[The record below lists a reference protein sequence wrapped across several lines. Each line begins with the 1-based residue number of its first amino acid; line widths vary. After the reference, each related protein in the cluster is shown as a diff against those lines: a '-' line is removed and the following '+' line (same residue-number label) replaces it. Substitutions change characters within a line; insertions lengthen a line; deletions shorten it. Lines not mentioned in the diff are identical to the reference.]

1 MAAMRIRVR
10 SCIFALA
17 LGFALAGPARGASQD
32 PESLFVAG
40 EFARADSG
48 FATRLAKAPKDT
60 LALVRRGMV
69 ALFHN
74 RTAEARRWLYPAL
87 RAGATPRRAEGLLA
101 ESFYRENAFDS
112 AAVHLR
118 AAGQEARAKQLESL
132 HGRQPYA
139 IEGPDAARIPFV
151 QTDLLPVLELSVNG
165 RGPFFFIIDTGG
177 SELVLDPAIADSV
190 HASRFGSTQGTFA
203 GGLKADVEQ
212 GTVDSVR
219 LGSFLVRNV
228 PIKILGT
235 QRFAMVAGGRQVAG
249 ILGTSLLAR
258 FRATLDYPGG
268 ALLLARRNSAAA
280 ATSDSA
286 TVIPFWMAGD
296 HYMLARGTIGASPP
310 LLFFIDTGLAGAAFT
325 GPPSVL
331 ADAGIALHDTTS
343 FTGHGAGGAVRATP
357 FPAPRIALGPVGV
370 TGLMGML
377 GPFPPALERSL
388 GPRVAGIVSHAFFR
402 SMRVTFDFDRMEI
415 ALARPRD

>member
-1 MAAMRIRVR
+1 MAATYSTRLLCV
-10 SCIFALA
+10 SLALA
-17 LGFALAGPARGASQD
+17 LGCAIPAHADSQD

-40 EFARADSG
+40 QFARADSG
-48 FATRLAKAPKDT
+48 FAVRLAKAPKDT
-60 LALVRRGMV
+60 LALLRRGTI

-74 RTAEARRWLYPAL
+74 RTGEARRSLDRAL
-87 RAGATPRRAEGLLA
+87 RAGATPRRTESLIA

-118 AAGQEARAKQLESL
+118 RAGQEARAKQLESF

-151 QTDLLPVLELSVNG
+151 QTDLLPVVELSVNG

-177 SELVLDPAIADSV
+177 SELVLDPGIADSV
-190 HASRFGSTQGTFA
+190 HASRFGSVQGTFA
-203 GGLKADVEQ
+203 GGTKADVEQ
-212 GTVDSVR
+212 GAVDSVR
-219 LGSFLVRNV
+219 LGSLLVRNV
-228 PIKILGT
+228 PVKMLDT

-258 FRATLDYPGG
+258 FRSTLDYPGG
-268 ALLLARRNSAAA
+268 ALLLARRNSPSVAS
-280 ATSDSA
+280 SDSA

-296 HYMLARGTIGASPP
+296 HYMLARGTLGSSGP

-357 FPAPRIALGPVGV
+357 FPLPRVALGPVEV
-370 TGLMGML
+370 RNLMGML
-377 GPFPPALERSL
+377 GPFPPTLERSL

-415 ALARPRD
+415 TLARPRG